1 MNKRTNL
8 RKSIE
13 FVSIIIIPLLIFIS
27 VFSNNSIS
35 KLCVDVLNFTVFMI
49 FPEEAIK
56 DSNNNGNT
64 IEESMDTITDS
75 ATDTEMT
82 SATIKI
88 KSDIPDD
95 IRQLISEAE
104 KIYADSSND
113 GIIEEADYS
122 SKNATAQYDNLYFRN
137 STMEKEINIG
147 DYITKNIEANIIKS
161 QPSVLIYHTY
171 TSESYEL
178 LDRGFYTNE
187 RDIRSSNNTE
197 NVVRIG
203 EEICNVLESKGY
215 KTIHITECFDT
226 QYNGAYERS
235 RQVVSEVLRANPS
248 IQIVLDIH
256 RDSIYLKEGT
266 RIKTVTEID
275 GNKVAQVLITT
286 GCECG
291 NVQDFPNW
299 EKNLVFALKLQKQ
312 LTDDY
317 EMFARP
323 LTLVSKKMNMDL
335 IPCAL
340 SIEIGTD
347 ANTLTEAIFSSR
359 LFAESLLEVLKE
371 CEKSE

>member
-88 KSDIPDD
+88 KSDIPYD
-95 IRQLISEAE
+95 IIQLISEAE
-104 KIYADSSND
+104 KIYANSSND

-178 LDRGFYTNE
+178 LDRGFYTIE

-203 EEICNVLESKGY
+203 EEICNVLDSKGY

-291 NVQDFPNW
+291 IVQDFPNW

-359 LFAESLLEVLKE
+359 LFAESLSEVLKE

>member
-1 MNKRTNL
+1 M
-8 RKSIE
+8 
-13 FVSIIIIPLLIFIS
+13 
-27 VFSNNSIS
+27 FSNNSIS